1 MTPAEYIESGLLE
14 LYVSGAATTAERA
27 EVEAMAA
34 AHPEIR
40 EALDELMAGMER
52 FAEMHAI
59 APAPELREKILGAIL
74 PVSTE
79 EKPFENGK
87 VVTLAPAASRWKGL
101 AIAASVA
108 FLLSIGFI
116 AYQTAN
122 NTKAISELQQLA
134 NQSKKDAEDAASARQ
149 ELQLQLDATHSEIA
163 FLRNPMTQTVTLN
176 SIVEGHPMKAMV
188 HWNME
193 SKMVA
198 IDPMTLPA
206 TAADEKYVLWAIV
219 DGKAVNEGGFAV
231 GDSTGMMMMHNA
243 IPDAEAFAISLE
255 KNPEVEQHEGPIYVV
270 GKPSPAAP

>member
-14 LYVSGAATTAERA
+14 LYVSGAATTTEQA

-34 AHPEIR
+34 AHPEIK
-40 EALDELMAGMER
+40 EALGLLMADMER
-52 FAEMHAI
+52 FAEMHAV
-59 APAPELREKILGAIL
+59 APAPELREKILGRIL
-74 PVSTE
+74 TVSSG
-79 EKPFENGK
+79 EKPSENGK
-87 VVTLAPAASRWKGL
+87 VVSIAPASSRWKSL

-116 AYQTAN
+116 IYQTAN

-134 NQSKKDAEDAASARQ
+134 GQSEKDAEAAANARQ
-149 ELQLQLDATHSEIA
+149 ELQQQLDATHSEIA
-163 FLRNPMTQTVTLN
+163 FLRNPMTQTITLN
-176 SIVEGHPMKAMV
+176 SIVDGHPMKAMV

-198 IDPMTLPA
+198 VDPMTLPA
-206 TAADEKYVLWAIV
+206 TATDEKYVLWAIV

-231 GDSTGMMMMHNA
+231 SDSTGMMMMQKA

-255 KNPEVEQHEGPIYVV
+255 KNPEVEQHEGPIYVL